1 MGHGKKWE
9 MKVNIINLSLWINLP
24 ARMKYKNTSIPR
36 KKRFHG
42 TLGFVLFPFVRFS
55 EHWRGKES
63 FINQCFFSPSLSVF
77 LWDGYSIKISV
88 LSQTCS
94 VVSTPEIFCWLSLF
108 VKSMLETWE
117 SWAMAG
123 TRRQIEE
130 PSTGAQTSE
139 EMHLCS
145 SSTAQISVSLA
156 LQCQSKAGCR
166 DGCCRGCFRIPPS
179 QWDAAVPKA
188 EGAALSSV
196 PGREQQCTQSFICL
210 VLCCKHGASWPA
222 SRLGGYFQRDLPTYT
237 IPWFEKSS

>member
-1 MGHGKKWE
+1 MEKSGGWRWT
-9 MKVNIINLSLWINLP
+9 LSTFHCELISLLEWNTKIPVFPGRKDSMELWGLSFFP
-24 ARMKYKNTSIPR
+24 LSGFLNT
-36 KKRFHG
+36 G
-42 TLGFVLFPFVRFS
+42 G
-55 EHWRGKES
+55 ES

-117 SWAMAG
+117 SWAMAR

-196 PGREQQCTQSFICL
+196 PGREQQCTQSFVCL
-210 VLCCKHGASWPA
+210 VLCCKHGASWLA
-222 SRLGGYFQRDLPTYT
+222 SRMGGYFQRDLPTYT

>member
-1 MGHGKKWE
+1 MEKSGGWRWTFSTFHCELISLLEWNTKIPVFPGRKDSMELWG
-9 MKVNIINLSLWINLP
+9 LSFFPLSGFL
-24 ARMKYKNTSIPR
+24 NT
-36 KKRFHG
+36 G
-42 TLGFVLFPFVRFS
+42 G
-55 EHWRGKES
+55 ES
-63 FINQCFFSPSLSVF
+63 FINQCFFSPSLSAF